1 MHIAHRFLLNDIRL
15 AHDST
20 RYAPS
25 MMELWAELAAHTGYL
40 FVPVAVVG
48 IGLWIARRKRLDM
61 VAVLAAWFL
70 VGSVLYTLTDWRQ
83 TKHMMNQVAPAVA
96 AAVVLVWPRRETD
109 EDGEGASSRWSV
121 AGRAVAGGALVVA
134 LGLNLLADARLVE
147 DFRSLTISG
156 ASDVDGW

>member
-1 MHIAHRFLLNDIRL
+1 M
-15 AHDST
+15 
-20 RYAPS
+20 
-25 MMELWAELAAHTGYL
+25 
-40 FVPVAVVG
+40 G
-48 IGLWIARRKRLDM
+48 IGLWVARRKRLDM
-61 VAVLAAWFL
+61 IAVLAAWFL
-70 VGSVLYTLTDWRQ
+70 VGSVLFTLTDWRQ

-96 AAVVLVWPRRETD
+96 AAVVLVWPRREAD

-134 LGLNLLADARLVE
+134 LGLNLVADARLVE